1 MPLEAGAEEEVEAA
15 EAAAAAA
22 AERVRLIAE
31 PEVGRLQAEAVEA
44 LAHGHAARA
53 LSQIDAALAI
63 EPAHDMLIALREKV
77 AMEVEAAEPPRELRR
92 RMSKARASQ

>member
-1 MPLEAGAEEEVEAA
+1 MRAAAEEEVEAA

-31 PEVGRLQAEAVEA
+31 TEVGRLQAEAVEA

-63 EPAHDMLIALREKV
+63 EPAHDTLLALREKV
-77 AMEVEAAEPPRELRR
+77 AMEVEAAEPPRMLRR
-92 RMSKARASQ
+92 RLSKARAAQ

>member
-1 MPLEAGAEEEVEAA
+1 MRAAAEEEVEAA

-31 PEVGRLQAEAVEA
+31 TEVGRLQAEAVEA

-53 LSQIDAALAI
+53 LSQIEAALLI
-63 EPAHDMLIALREKV
+63 EPAHDTLLALREKV

-92 RMSKARASQ
+92 RMSKARSDV